1 LKVRFDLNEETIH
14 LDSVR
19 FYWSKVADFKIYIP
33 KLEIGRG
40 EKVLLLGE
48 SGSGK
53 TTLLSLIC
61 GFLSP
66 ISGDIFLNEQKL
78 NDLKA
83 NKKDQFRSDNI
94 GIIFQQFNLLPYAN
108 VIDNITLPLYFSKNR
123 DSRVTNHR
131 ETALNLCRS
140 LQLSESTIAM
150 QANKLSVGQQQRVA
164 VARALIGNP
173 SLIIADEPTSS
184 LDASTQKKFLD
195 LMFRQIEEHKSTLLM
210 VSHDSSISNY
220 FDRTINIKDILVRE
234 N

>member
-1 LKVRFDLNEETIH
+1 MNEETIR
-14 LDSVR
+14 LDSLR

-131 ETALNLCRS
+131 EAALNLCRS

-195 LMFRQIEEHKSTLLM
+195 LMFSQIEEHKSTLLM

>member
-1 LKVRFDLNEETIH
+1 MNEETIR

-131 ETALNLCRS
+131 EAALNICRS

>member
-1 LKVRFDLNEETIH
+1 MNEETIH

-108 VIDNITLPLYFSKNR
+108 VIDNITLPLYFSKKR

-131 ETALNLCRS
+131 EAALNLCRS

>member
-1 LKVRFDLNEETIH
+1 MNEETIR
-14 LDSVR
+14 LDSLR

-131 ETALNLCRS
+131 EAALNLCRS

-195 LMFRQIEEHKSTLLM
+195 LMFSQIEEHKSTLLM
-210 VSHDSSISNY
+210 VSHDASISNY

>member
-1 LKVRFDLNEETIH
+1 MNEETIR
-14 LDSVR
+14 LDSLR

-108 VIDNITLPLYFSKNR
+108 VIDNITLPLYFSKKR

-131 ETALNLCRS
+131 EAALNLCRS

>member
-1 LKVRFDLNEETIH
+1 MNEETIR
-14 LDSVR
+14 LDSLR

>member
-1 LKVRFDLNEETIH
+1 MNEETIR
-14 LDSVR
+14 LDSLR

-195 LMFRQIEEHKSTLLM
+195 LMFSQIEEHKSTLLM

>member
-1 LKVRFDLNEETIH
+1 MNEETIR
-14 LDSVR
+14 LDSLR

-108 VIDNITLPLYFSKNR
+108 VIDNITLPLYFSKKR

-131 ETALNLCRS
+131 ETALNICRS
-140 LQLSESTIAM
+140 LQLSESTVAM

-195 LMFRQIEEHKSTLLM
+195 LMFSQIEEHKSTLLM
-210 VSHDSSISNY
+210 VSHDASISNY

>member
-1 LKVRFDLNEETIH
+1 MNEETIR
-14 LDSVR
+14 LDSLR
-19 FYWSKVADFKIYIP
+19 FYWSRVADFKIYIP

-108 VIDNITLPLYFSKNR
+108 VIDNITLPLYFSKKR

-131 ETALNLCRS
+131 EAALNLCRS

>member
-1 LKVRFDLNEETIH
+1 MNEETIR

-78 NDLKA
+78 NGLKA

-108 VIDNITLPLYFSKNR
+108 VIDNITLPLYFSKKR

-131 ETALNLCRS
+131 ETVLNICRS